1 MQVTGK
7 YYLLL
12 RLKGTTEG
20 TSTGN
25 ERALGLSA
33 NFDIVLGRRL
43 ENYIRGI
50 EETRGDGNCFFR
62 AVSRMVYASNEYH
75 LHVRSQAITYLR
87 EQRDEFEGF
96 ITNEYNNSIVAYI
109 RSMSQDCHW
118 EDNPIIRATA
128 DALNIEIHIV
138 SSAQKTPTIIFRTL
152 TDNPT
157 QTIFLGHVAHLHDVS
172 TRSLSEPQVMRCGR
186 CIKDGVRLIKT
197 YIIDNILAWLFLT
210 ISRFQEIR
218 EFLDNIQHLKKYKA
232 NTRLIPYF
240 STRKCC

>member
-43 ENYIRGI
+43 ENYNRGI
-50 EETRGDGNCFFR
+50 EEARGDGNCFFR

-75 LHVRSQAITYLR
+75 LHVRSQARTYLR

-96 ITNEYNNSIVAYI
+96 ITNEYNNSINAYI
-109 RSMSQDCHW
+109 RSMSQDGHW
-118 EDNPIIRATA
+118 ADNPIIRATA
-128 DALNIEIHIV
+128 DALNIEIHII
-138 SSAQKTPTIIFRTL
+138 SSAQETPTITFRPL

-157 QTIFLGHVAHLHDVS
+157 QTIFLGHIAHLHDVS
-172 TRSLSEPQVMRCGR
+172 TRSLSEP
-186 CIKDGVRLIKT
+186 
-197 YIIDNILAWLFLT
+197 
-210 ISRFQEIR
+210 
-218 EFLDNIQHLKKYKA
+218 
-232 NTRLIPYF
+232 
-240 STRKCC
+240 